1 VLLVDGEDIVWEPSA
16 GAGVGSG
23 EAEGAPEEGAWVGA
37 ERVEV
42 EVVDCVGEDAGYCLC
57 K

>member
-23 EAEGAPEEGAWVGA
+23 EAEGAPEERAWVSA
-37 ERVEV
+37 QRVEV
-42 EVVDCVGEDAGYCLC
+42 EVVDCVG
-57 K
+57 